1 MFDNLHCVLPST
13 PPLRPPPPPQLDHA
27 SLHTPVRRH
36 AHHLIRDSPALRPAT
51 TWRQLCTALPN
62 LTRRLLVE
70 GLCLDHHT
78 CAALKDLQRQNAVQ
92 QLSPTKRR
100 REKGSRVKSPMEGLG
115 RFTGTRRKP
124 PGLGSGWWHLGTVQ
138 QSPVLG
144 EGEPRSTGEE
154 TGLNTGPR
162 TRGSDTSPWQPK
174 VLLGSTLKL
183 TDKEKQDKPSGEP
196 SAKLCPTQLLQ
207 EKSA

>member
-100 REKGSRVKSPMEGLG
+100 REKGSSDDVVVSERCAVQRMSSVASPQHLPPLT
-115 RFTGTRRKP
+115 FTRP
-124 PGLGSGWWHLGTVQ
+124 PSL
-138 QSPVLG
+138 P
-144 EGEPRSTGEE
+144 
-154 TGLNTGPR
+154 LNHCGMN
-162 TRGSDTSPWQPK
+162 DDEW
-174 VLLGSTLKL
+174 
-183 TDKEKQDKPSGEP
+183 DE
-196 SAKLCPTQLLQ
+196 
-207 EKSA
+207 